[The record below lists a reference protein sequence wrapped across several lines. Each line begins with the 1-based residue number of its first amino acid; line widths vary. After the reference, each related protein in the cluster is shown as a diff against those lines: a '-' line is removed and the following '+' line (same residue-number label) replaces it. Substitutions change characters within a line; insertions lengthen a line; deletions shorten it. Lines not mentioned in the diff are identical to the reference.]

1 MNRSAGV
8 AARRHPA
15 EQRACQVGAGPA
27 KCEPMDVSID
37 DISRV
42 VRLVQEVCDRWD
54 DPRVWREYFLHGACA
69 LLGGHAGMIL
79 ADYGGTAD
87 CFGRLVPV
95 AVVGLPEPARQQ
107 MIRPHVAEWEH
118 RPREEAPGMKPILD
132 ELKRQG
138 WVTASR
144 DEFTDEATYH
154 ASADYINLRRP
165 LDLDDLILSIRFVD
179 VPTRAEA
186 INIDRRHGAEP
197 FGPREVALMKILH
210 DEIAPLIGVRLATEE
225 HLSRD
230 GLSKRL
236 RETLSLLLDGRSEK
250 EVAAALHL
258 GSRTVHEY
266 VTALYQHFR
275 VSSRPELL
283 AYFIRRQ
290 PVLRSAPRA

>member
-1 MNRSAGV
+1 MQLPKFEAMEASL
-8 AARRHPA
+8 
-15 EQRACQVGAGPA
+15 
-27 KCEPMDVSID
+27 D
-37 DISRV
+37 DISRLI
-42 VRLVQEVCDRWD
+42 RLVHEVCDRWD

-79 ADYGGTAD
+79 ADYGGTMD
-87 CFGRLVPV
+87 CFGQLMPV
-95 AVVGLPEPARQQ
+95 AVVGLPEAARQQ
-107 MIRPHVAEWEH
+107 LIRPHVAEWQN
-118 RPREEAPGMKPILD
+118 RPRAEAPGMKPLLD
-132 ELKRQG
+132 ELARQR

-144 DEFTDEATYH
+144 DELTDDATYR
-154 ASADYINLRRP
+154 ASPDYVNLRKP
-165 LDLDDLILSIRFVD
+165 LDLDDFILSIRFVD

-186 INIDRRHGAEP
+186 INIDRPHGAPP
-197 FGPREVALMKILH
+197 FGPREVSLLKILH

-250 EVAAALHL
+250 EVAASLHL
-258 GSRTVHEY
+258 GTRTVHDY

-275 VSSRPELL
+275 VSSRAELL

-290 PVLRSAPRA
+290 PVLRSAASAEGTAETGNRHV

>member
-1 MNRSAGV
+1 
-8 AARRHPA
+8 
-15 EQRACQVGAGPA
+15 
-27 KCEPMDVSID
+27 MDVSLN

-79 ADYGGTAD
+79 ADYGGTKD

-95 AVVGLPEPARQQ
+95 AVVGLPEAARQQ
-107 MIRPHVAEWEH
+107 LIRPHVAEWDN
-118 RPREEAPGMKPILD
+118 RPREEAPGMKPVLD
-132 ELKRQG
+132 ELTRQG

-144 DEFTDEATYH
+144 DEFTDEATYR
-154 ASADYINLRRP
+154 ASADYLNFRKP

-179 VPTRAEA
+179 VPARAEA
-186 INIDRRHGAEP
+186 INIDRPHGAEP
-197 FGPREVALMKILH
+197 FGPREVSLMKVLH

-275 VSSRPELL
+275 VSSRAELL

-290 PVLRSAPRA
+290 PAARPAGSA

>member
-1 MNRSAGV
+1 
-8 AARRHPA
+8 
-15 EQRACQVGAGPA
+15 
-27 KCEPMDVSID
+27 MDVSPN

-42 VRLVQEVCDRWD
+42 IRLVQEVCDRWD
-54 DPRVWREYFLHGACA
+54 DPRVWREYFLQGACA

-95 AVVGLPEPARQQ
+95 AVVGLPESARQQ
-107 MIRPHVAEWEH
+107 LIRPHVAEWEH
-118 RPREEAPGMKPILD
+118 RPREEAPGMKPVLD

-138 WVTASR
+138 WITASR
-144 DEFTDEATYH
+144 DEMMDEATYR
-154 ASADYINLRRP
+154 ASADYLNIRKP

-179 VPTRAEA
+179 VPSRAEA
-186 INIDRRHGAEP
+186 VNIDRPHGAEP
-197 FGPREVALMKILH
+197 FGPREVTLMKILH
-210 DEIAPLIGVRLATEE
+210 DEVAPLIGVRLATEE

-275 VSSRPELL
+275 VTSRAELL

-290 PVLRSAPRA
+290 PILRAAGQT

>member
-1 MNRSAGV
+1 M
-8 AARRHPA
+8 
-15 EQRACQVGAGPA
+15 E
-27 KCEPMDVSID
+27 VSID

-54 DPRVWREYFLHGACA
+54 DPRVWREYFLHGACT

-79 ADYGGTAD
+79 ADYGGTEQ
-87 CFGRLVPV
+87 CFGRLMPV
-95 AVVGLPEPARQQ
+95 AVVGLPEAARRQL
-107 MIRPHVAEWEH
+107 IRPHVAEWEN
-118 RPREEAPGMKPILD
+118 RPRVEAPGMQRVLD
-132 ELKRQG
+132 DLARQG
-138 WVTASR
+138 WITASR
-144 DEFTDEATYH
+144 DELTDEATYR
-154 ASADYINLRRP
+154 ASADYLKVRQP

-186 INIDRRHGAEP
+186 INIDRPHGAQP
-197 FGPREVALMKILH
+197 FGPREVSLLKILH

-236 RETLSLLLDGRSEK
+236 RETLSLLLEGRSEK

-258 GSRTVHEY
+258 GSRTVHDY

-275 VSSRPELL
+275 VSSRAELL

-290 PVLRSAPRA
+290 PLPRSAPS